1 MEEDYTK
8 KQATIRGKSLKR
20 LEDILLKWR
29 SVIMINNL
37 QQHKGDVK
45 FIETFLNRRGYEIRG
60 TLTEEIWGRMN
71 NAKEENRE

>member
-29 SVIMINNL
+29 SIIMINNL
-37 QQHKGDVK
+37 QQHRGDVK

-60 TLTEEIWGRMN
+60 TLTEEIWKRMN
-71 NAKEENRE
+71 EGKDLKE